1 MGTTAGT
8 GGEEGRRKGRR
19 RRRVN
24 LDGCRLLASS
34 SRLLSLLSPGRDAAG
49 DDEAVLGNR
58 QRSEAALRCTMAS
71 IHGAA
76 AATCRSVEGA
86 ESLMR
91 SERSEDREEVA
102 PLSVHSLRGG
112 GRRTALVAGQEE
124 LGDDVQERG
133 DVRAEQERG
142 AGDVS
147 QCARG

>member
-58 QRSEAALRCTMAS
+58 QRSEVH
-71 IHGAA
+71 HG
-76 AATCRSVEGA
+76 
-86 ESLMR
+86 L
-91 SERSEDREEVA
+91 D
-102 PLSVHSLRGG
+102 PWRGG
-112 GRRTALVAGQEE
+112 G
-124 LGDDVQERG
+124 DVQISRRG
-133 DVRAEQERG
+133 RIIDEE
-142 AGDVS
+142 
-147 QCARG
+147 